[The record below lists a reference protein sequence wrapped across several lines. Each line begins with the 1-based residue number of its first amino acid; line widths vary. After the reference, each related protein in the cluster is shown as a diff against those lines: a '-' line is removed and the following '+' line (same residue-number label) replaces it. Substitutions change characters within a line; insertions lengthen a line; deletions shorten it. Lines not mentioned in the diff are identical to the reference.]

1 MSPRRFV
8 LERVRQPGWRANIAL
23 VAIGLCAVLSG
34 WLSPAHIQAEP
45 PGPAIVQL
53 TNDHAVDV
61 RPAWSPD
68 NRSIAYQSNRGS
80 GAFHIY
86 VMSADGSD
94 QRPLTQGSREDRHPV
109 WTPDGKGILF
119 DSSDG
124 TKSEIWRVNVADGA
138 RRQITRVGALASF
151 ASPSPDGQHLSF
163 YVFQNETLDLWTAR
177 SDGSDAKPITR
188 NLATADNNQ
197 CTFACHPAA
206 WHPDSRTIAF
216 SAGELDTIWT
226 VASDGSNVK
235 QVIAN
240 GEDSHFPW
248 FMPDGRL
255 GYIAEHISP
264 AQSWTDAWVFDFKT
278 GKSTILQ
285 ERMSAQG
292 PFEWSADNKRVLFHS
307 PRSGNFE
314 IYLVDLSVPG
324 GVQAL
329 QGTPVPVQQAAGK
342 ATLVAPTASASPDR
356 QASSS
361 DFSGYAIGLGVVLAA
376 GLGIAAVLYWRRG
389 HR

>member
-1 MSPRRFV
+1 MVPRRFV
-8 LERVRQPGWRANIAL
+8 LV
-23 VAIGLCAVLSG
+23 VIGLCAVLSV
-34 WLSPAHIQAEP
+34 WLSPGGLQAGP

-53 TNDHAVDV
+53 TNDKAIDV

-68 NRSIAYQSNRGS
+68 NRFIAYQSNRSS
-80 GAFHIY
+80 GTFHIY

-94 QRPLTQGSREDRHPV
+94 QRRLTQGSLDDRHPV
-109 WTPDGKGILF
+109 WTADGKGILF

-124 TKSEIWRVNVADGA
+124 TQSEIWMVNAADGA
-138 RRQITRVGALASF
+138 RKQITRVGALASF
-151 ASPSPDGQHLSF
+151 ASPSPDGQRLSF

-177 SDGSDAKPITR
+177 IDGSDAKPVTR
-188 NLATADNNQ
+188 NLASADNNQ

-206 WHPDSRTIAF
+206 WHPDSHTLAY

-226 VASDGSNVK
+226 VDSDGRNVR

-240 GEDSHFPW
+240 GDDSHFPW
-248 FMPDGRL
+248 FMSDGRL
-255 GYIAEHISP
+255 GYITEHVNP

-285 ERMSAQG
+285 QGMSAQG
-292 PFEWSADNKRVLFHS
+292 PFEWSADNKKVLFHS

-314 IYLVDLSVPG
+314 IYMVDLSVPG

-329 QGTPVPVQQAAGK
+329 QGTPVPVQLAAGN
-342 ATLVAPTASASPDR
+342 ATVAAPTSSSSPER
-356 QASSS
+356 QASGADLSV
-361 DFSGYAIGLGVVLAA
+361 YTV
-376 GLGIAAVLYWRRG
+376 GLGIALAAGIGIAAGVLLWRR
-389 HR
+389 